1 MLQNLRVDYSSIDP
15 LPWTLTRTH
24 AQVWISRILRA
35 IQSSMSLRL
44 SHISARLLSDGRSR
58 TQSQITHQRSMLR
71 SLIVLHQSLHLLSP
85 SDNNSFENTLMISQ
99 PVFWS
104 WKVWCPS
111 FMMHKLR
118 FREFRSSLI
127 GHWDYQTLHLH
138 PMEKCSCQLIPL
150 EGLGFGHLYSYE
162 EVFL

>member
-1 MLQNLRVDYSSIDP
+1 
-15 LPWTLTRTH
+15 
-24 AQVWISRILRA
+24 WISQILRA

-71 SLIVLHQSLHLLSP
+71 SLIVLHQYLHLLSP

-99 PVFWS
+99 AVSWS

-111 FMMHKLR
+111 FMMHK
-118 FREFRSSLI
+118 SSLI
-127 GHWDYQTLHLH
+127 GHWGYQTLHLH
-138 PMEKCSCQLIPL
+138 PMELWSCQLIPL
-150 EGLGFGHLYSYE
+150 EALGFGHLHSYE
-162 EVFL
+162 EVGERLLEYYKFGPQLCVVAADGFFEIT